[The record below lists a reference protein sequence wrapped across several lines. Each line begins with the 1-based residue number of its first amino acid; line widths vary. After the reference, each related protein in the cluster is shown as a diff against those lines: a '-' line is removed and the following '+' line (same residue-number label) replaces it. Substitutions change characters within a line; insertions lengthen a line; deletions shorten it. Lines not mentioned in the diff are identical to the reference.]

1 MISEDKKEILLQ
13 LVNAQEDELCNIIHE
28 VECDENVPND
38 SFSFIENQS
47 NRLFRLIELLRDE
60 IYFG

>member
-13 LVNAQEDELCNIIHE
+13 LVNAQEDELCDILHNIE
-28 VECDENVPND
+28 DDLNVPDD
-38 SFSFIENQS
+38 SYAFIENQS

-60 IYFG
+60 IYFS